1 MRIAFEVSDGLFR
14 LWMLTQAAVTQA
26 AVTQAAVTQ
35 AATDGSAVT
44 DFTR

>member
-26 AVTQAAVTQ
+26 AVTQAA
-35 AATDGSAVT
+35 TDGSAVT